1 MIDRSRLRSTRRAS
15 RTVAVLV
22 LALGVFAA
30 ACSGGDGDSAG
41 DDPEVTASTEAP
53 VTTEPPGV
61 PPGAVELGFGDL
73 EIGQCFDTIDD
84 PVVTEL
90 AVWALDCATPHT
102 FEVYDQFDYEGETPD
117 GGGYPGI
124 QVVQGW
130 SEQAC
135 HDRFEAFVGKR
146 WTVSELEIQL
156 WWPTEESWDR
166 GDDTVI
172 CAVLEDNGE
181 RVTGTLRSAAR

>member
-1 MIDRSRLRSTRRAS
+1 MIRRLLRPTFLTSC
-15 RTVAVLV
+15 
-22 LALGVFAA
+22 LATTLVFAA
-30 ACSGGDGDSAG
+30 ACSGGDADSPPSG

-53 VTTEPPGV
+53 VTTAPPGV

-73 EIGQCFDTIDD
+73 EVGQCFDTIDD
-84 PVVTEL
+84 IVVGEL

-102 FEVYDQFDYEGETPD
+102 FEVFDQFDYDGEQGED
-117 GGGYPGI
+117 GAYPGI
-124 QVVQGW
+124 DVVQEW
-130 SEQAC
+130 SERAC

-156 WWPTEESWDR
+156 WWPSEESWDR

-172 CAVLEDNGE
+172 CAVLEDSGE
-181 RVTGTLRSAAR
+181 RVTGTLRGAAR